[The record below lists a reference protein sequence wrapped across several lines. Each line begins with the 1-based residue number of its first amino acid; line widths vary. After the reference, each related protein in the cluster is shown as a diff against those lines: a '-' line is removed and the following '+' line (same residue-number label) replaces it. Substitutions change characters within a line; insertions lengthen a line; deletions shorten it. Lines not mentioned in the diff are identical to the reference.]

1 MILQLRLSL
10 GLPPAEAT
18 PTIAYP
24 LYAWL
29 LSHVSQEAGDRYHEN
44 SLRAISHYVHLRAPA
59 HRPEWVVNLLT
70 QEAVSLFLPVLE
82 EMEEA
87 WLRHKRISC
96 VCTMAERIDTPQ
108 AFFDLGEARSPEARL
123 PLDFLT
129 PTSFKQQ
136 GRYVIYPQEG
146 LMLQSLCNRW
156 NLCFPAR
163 PMDTQVLLPAL
174 LAGVRIAD
182 YSLRSLRYPLKQASI
197 PSFQGRVVL
206 EAHLPRPES
215 ALFRALYCFAPYAG
229 MGIKTAL
236 GMGGVTIQGP

>member
-1 MILQLRLSL
+1 MIIQLRLSIS
-10 GLPPAEAT
+10 LPPEEVT
-18 PTIAYP
+18 PAISYP

-29 LSHVSQEAGDRYHEN
+29 LSQVSREAGNQYHDN
-44 SLRAISHYVHLRAPA
+44 SLRAISHYVHLRTSP

-70 QEAVSLFLPVLE
+70 KEAFSLFQPVLE

-87 WLRHKRISC
+87 WLHQRRVPC
-96 VCTMAERIDTPQ
+96 VCTEAERIDAPQ
-108 AFFDLGEARSPEARL
+108 VFFDLGEELSHTVRF

-136 GRYVIYPQEG
+136 GRYVIYPQES

-156 NLCFPAR
+156 SLCFPSQ
-163 PMDTQVLLPAL
+163 PMDAQMLLPSL
-174 LAGVRIAD
+174 LEGVRIVD
-182 YSLRSLRYPLKQASI
+182 YSLRSLRYPLKQVSI

-206 EAHLPRPES
+206 EAHLPQTES
-215 ALFRALYCFAPYAG
+215 TLFRALYCFAPYAG

-236 GMGGVTIQGP
+236 GMGGIAIHEP